1 MDIVPS
7 RKADTRHLNSFDP
20 KKLFIQV
27 GEELGMM
34 VDNTKDSAKSLLPQE
49 EEEEEEDESIDFDS
63 IADQLSAAPAVSGV
77 SNFGVPGMF

>member
-1 MDIVPS
+1 
-7 RKADTRHLNSFDP
+7 
-20 KKLFIQV
+20 
-27 GEELGMM
+27 MM

-49 EEEEEEDESIDFDS
+49 EEEEEEEEEESIDFDS